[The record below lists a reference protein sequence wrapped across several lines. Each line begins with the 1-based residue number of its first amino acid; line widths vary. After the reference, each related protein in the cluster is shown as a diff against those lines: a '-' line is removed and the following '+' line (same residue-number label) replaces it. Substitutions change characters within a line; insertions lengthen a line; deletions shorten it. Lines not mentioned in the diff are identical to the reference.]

1 MGKLVS
7 VIMGIYNCQDTL
19 AEALDCMVNQTYT
32 EWEIVMCDDGSKD
45 QTVAIAEE
53 YVARYPDK
61 MHLLK
66 NEVNRGLN
74 YTLNRCLAEAKGVY
88 IARMD
93 ADDLCDPERFQKE
106 VQILENDNQVHIV
119 SSDMEFFDQ
128 EGVWGKTS
136 VKKSPQKRDFL
147 RSTPFCHAPCMVRKE
162 AYEAVGGYSV
172 ADKLL
177 RVEDYHLWVKMYEK
191 GFRGVNIQKPLYSMR
206 DDRNAFHRRKFKFRL
221 NEAYVKAYAVKH
233 LGLPVYGY
241 VYCLRP
247 IIVGLLPEWLYKRLH
262 RAKK

>member
-53 YVARYPDK
+53 YVSRYPGK
-61 MHLLK
+61 MRLLK

-93 ADDLCDPERFQKE
+93 ADDLCDPERLQKE
-106 VQILENDNQVHIV
+106 VQILENDNRVHIV
-119 SSDMEFFDQ
+119 STDMEFFDQ

-136 VKKSPQKRDFL
+136 VKSAPQKRDFL
-147 RSTPFCHAPCMVRKE
+147 KSTPFCHAPCMVRKE